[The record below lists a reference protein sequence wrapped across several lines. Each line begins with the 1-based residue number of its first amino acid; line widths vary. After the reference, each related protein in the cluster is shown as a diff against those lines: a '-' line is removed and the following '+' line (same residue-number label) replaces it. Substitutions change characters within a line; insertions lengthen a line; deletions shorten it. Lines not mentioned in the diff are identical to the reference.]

1 MSDLPA
7 QLPGADDE
15 VGELFAKFIDQQ
27 LDEAGHQRL
36 EELLRQDPAARD
48 RCAQRLLFE
57 SDLKDAIQPGE
68 LEWLETRRVVLARR
82 DGRPAM
88 EVQRSQ
94 ELRVGPRS
102 RIEGKTV
109 TKKRRTLA
117 VTGSVAAVAI
127 AIAAAIFVPRLLHSR
142 GAPLLR
148 NAGFE
153 TTDLSLN
160 PTGNTSALIDWQDY
174 FTSAE
179 VDLCE
184 IARVSQGR
192 IFAKSG
198 RNVARMRRGAY
209 LTQRLRDKDGNPI
222 TAQPGARYV
231 LSGWVYTEGSAPH
244 ILRTALRVVAS
255 GRPAMIQ
262 YEAANQ
268 QIELPTKPGWQPLRI
283 EFSLG
288 ENLERMPSDTMVDQ
302 RPVLDLRGRE
312 LTLSIDSRGDKD
324 SVFYLDDLA
333 LEVNEQDHK
342 N

>member
-7 QLPGADDE
+7 HPPEADDE
-15 VGELFAKFIDQQ
+15 VAELFAKFIDQQ
-27 LDEAGHQRL
+27 LDETGHQRL
-36 EELLRQDPAARD
+36 EELLRQDPSARD

-57 SDLKDAIQPGE
+57 SDLKDAIQPSE

-88 EVQRSQ
+88 EIQRSQ
-94 ELRVGPRS
+94 ELRVGPRG
-102 RIEGKTV
+102 RVATDTA
-109 TKKRRTLA
+109 TKKRRLFVVAGGVAVLA
-117 VTGSVAAVAI
+117 LGMAAGI
-127 AIAAAIFVPRLLHSR
+127 IIPRLIHTH
-142 GAPLLR
+142 GVPVLR

-174 FTSAE
+174 FTSGD

-184 IARVSQGR
+184 IARVSQGK

-198 RNVARMRRGAY
+198 RNVARMKGGAY
-209 LTQRLRDKDGNPI
+209 LTQRLRDKNGNPI

-231 LSGWVYTEGSAPH
+231 LTGWTYSEGPAPH

-262 YEAANQ
+262 YEAVHQ
-268 QIELPTKPGWQPLRI
+268 QVTLSPNPGWQPLRI
-283 EFSLG
+283 EFDLG
-288 ENLERMPSDTMVDQ
+288 ANLERTPSDTMVDQ
-302 RPVLDLRGRE
+302 RPVLNLKDRE
-312 LTLSIDSRGDKD
+312 LTLSIDSRGNKA
-324 SVFYLDDLA
+324 SIFYLDDLS
-333 LEVNEQDHK
+333 LEVEH
-342 N
+342 

>member
-1 MSDLPA
+1 MSELPA
-7 QLPGADDE
+7 HPPEADDE
-15 VGELFAKFIDQQ
+15 VTDLFAKFIDQQ
-27 LDEAGHQRL
+27 LDESGHRRL
-36 EELLRQDPAARD
+36 EELLRQDPSARD

-57 SDLKDAIQPGE
+57 SDLKGAVQPSE

-88 EVQRSQ
+88 EIQRSQ

-102 RIEGKTV
+102 RIAGGTA
-109 TKKRRTLA
+109 TKKRRLFL
-117 VTGSVAAVAI
+117 VTGGLAALALG
-127 AIAAAIFVPRLLHSR
+127 IAAGIFVPRLIHAR
-142 GAPLLR
+142 GVPVLR

-174 FTSAE
+174 FTSPD

-184 IARVSQGR
+184 IARVSQGK

-198 RNVARMRRGAY
+198 RNVARLKKSAY
-209 LTQRLRDKDGNPI
+209 LTQRLRDDNGNPI

-231 LSGWVYTEGSAPH
+231 LTGWVYTEGPAPH

-262 YEAANQ
+262 YEAVFQ
-268 QIELPTKPGWQPLRI
+268 QLELSPKPGWQPLRI
-283 EFSLG
+283 KFNLG
-288 ENLERMPSDTMVDQ
+288 DNLERTPSDTMVDQ
-302 RPVLDLRGRE
+302 RPVLDLKGRE
-312 LTLSIDSRGDKD
+312 MTLSLDSRGAQG
-324 SVFYLDDLA
+324 SVFYLDDLS
-333 LEVNEQDHK
+333 LEVNGQPKE
-342 N
+342 